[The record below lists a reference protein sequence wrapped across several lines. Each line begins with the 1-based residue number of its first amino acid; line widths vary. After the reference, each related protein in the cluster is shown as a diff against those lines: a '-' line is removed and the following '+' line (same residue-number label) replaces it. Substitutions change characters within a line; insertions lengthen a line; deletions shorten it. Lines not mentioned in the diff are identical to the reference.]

1 MTVTKQ
7 YILDLLERNWRVWS
21 VKRIRIVSFD
31 FLEVFSAGF
40 LKFDSACLASYSYS
54 GERTDFMED
63 SSAVGLSSSK
73 MPSPKV

>member
-40 LKFDSACLASYSYS
+40 LKFDSALVLA
-54 GERTDFMED
+54 
-63 SSAVGLSSSK
+63 
-73 MPSPKV
+73 